1 MAQNPNEL
9 TFLEHLEVLRWHI
22 IRSVIAILVFGIIAF
37 VNGDFIYDV
46 LITGPAK
53 PDFITFKLLCAA
65 GKSISNSDI
74 LCIDELPYEVI
85 NRKVTGQFTMHIA
98 ASFVIGL
105 ICAFPYAFW
114 EVWRFIK
121 PGLYSNERNAARG
134 GVFFVSLLF
143 IIGISFGYFVIAP
156 LSINFLSNYQ
166 FGNSVNNQWDISSI
180 VSVVSMVVLSCGLMF
195 QLPVVVYTLSKAGIV
210 TPKLMRTYR
219 RHSVV
224 VILVISAILTPPDVI
239 SQVLI
244 SLPLLLL
251 YQISIYISARVH
263 RRLQKKLKQLNT

>member
-1 MAQNPNEL
+1 MVQNPNEL
-9 TFLEHLEVLRWHI
+9 TFLEHLEVLRWHL
-22 IRSVIAILVFGIIAF
+22 IRSLVAIAIFTVIAFA
-37 VNGDFIYDV
+37 NGDFVYEV

-65 GKSISNSDI
+65 GQFISNSDI
-74 LCIDELPYEVI
+74 LCIDKFPYEVI

-98 ASFVIGL
+98 ASFIIGV

-121 PGLYSNERNAARG
+121 PGLYSNEAKAARG
-134 GVFFVSLLF
+134 GVFYVSFLFLL
-143 IIGISFGYFVIAP
+143 GISFGYFVIAP

-166 FGNSVNNQWDISSI
+166 FGNTVNNQWDISSI
-180 VSVVSMVVLSCGLMF
+180 VSVISMVVLACGIMF

-210 TPKLMRTYR
+210 TPQLMRTYR

-244 SLPLLLL
+244 ALPLMLL
-251 YQISIYISARVH
+251 YQISISISARVH
-263 RRLQKKLKQLNT
+263 RRKLKKQKQLNE